1 MSKNLLQNRIRL
13 AEYARSVWCV
23 TPEPSVSF
31 EEILK
36 PEYWTHVSK
45 QLLPGARIEVLPE
58 DHSWFAELIVRSSTN
73 NETHVA
79 VLRHVKLDA
88 PQPATEAEQ
97 AKTAEPYEIKHRG
110 GAGWSVIRKVDKTV
124 LYEKG
129 QSRAEAERFLD
140 EQAA

>member
-45 QLLPGARIEVLPE
+45 QLLPGARIEVLP
-58 DHSWFAELIVRSSTN
+58 DDNSWFAELIVRSSN
-73 NETHVA
+73 DNSVQVA

-88 PQPATEAEQ
+88 PVPATEAEQ
-97 AKTAEPYEIKHRG
+97 AKAADPYEIKHRG
-110 GAGWSVIRKVDKTV
+110 GAGWSVIRKSDKAV
-124 LYEKG
+124 VYEKG
-129 QSRAEAERFLD
+129 QSRAEAERFL
-140 EQAA
+140 EAELA